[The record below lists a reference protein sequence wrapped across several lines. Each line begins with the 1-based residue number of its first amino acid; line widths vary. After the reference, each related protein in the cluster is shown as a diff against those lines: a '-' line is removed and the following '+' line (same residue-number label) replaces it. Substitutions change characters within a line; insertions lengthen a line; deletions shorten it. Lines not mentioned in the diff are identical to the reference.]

1 MIFPFLNYRSLHFYR
16 RFVMRRRSFALVAM
30 LIIATTAVPYG
41 QTRRETQTGYLTPPQ
56 VIVDILDAPPTP
68 AVSLSPDRRTIALLS
83 RRSMSSIAE
92 LAEPIERVA
101 GARIN
106 PKTNGRQQ
114 RGGGIIAITLK
125 SIADGMEKKVTVPP
139 NANISGV
146 SFSPDGKRLS
156 FNNTKENGIELWV
169 AETSSGKSKLV
180 SGTDR
185 LNAASGDPC
194 DWLRDSLTL
203 LCRLVP
209 ADRGPVPVEPKVPTG
224 PNIQENYGIAAPAP
238 TAQDLIKTNHD
249 EAIFEYYFTSRLAT
263 IDSNSGRKTLI
274 GRPGILESATASP
287 SGDYIL
293 VSRIKRPFSRLVSMN
308 GFPNDVEIWN
318 RRGEVVNKLADVPSS
333 EGVPINGVQTGRRS
347 FRWRPDRAATI
358 FWVEA
363 LDGGDLKNQ
372 VPFRDKVMAM
382 EAPFSTEPV
391 EVIKTEWRFGG
402 LSYTEKGIGLLSES
416 RRTPRLTRTWI
427 LADGTQ
433 PRKIWER
440 RQQDAYNNPGSPVI
454 RRDSGDG
461 GAGGGGGGRGGFG
474 GGGGGTILQNGDY
487 IYLRGQGASREG
499 DRPFLDRL
507 DLKSLKTDRLFHC
520 AEKTYESVVALL
532 DDEGKT
538 ILTQYETTAEVPNY
552 YVRDLAAG
560 TKRAITE
567 FKDPAPQLTGIEKQF
582 VTYKRKD
589 GIALNGTL
597 YLPPGHKKGERLPL
611 VIWAYPREFTDTDT
625 AGQVSGSPYRFIRV
639 GGTSHLFLLTQGY
652 AIFDNP
658 TMPIVGPGETANDTY
673 VEQLV
678 ASAEAAINIVVEM
691 GVANRDRIGVGGHS
705 YGAFMTA
712 NLLAH
717 SDLFRAGIARS
728 GAYNRTLTP
737 FGFQSERRTFW
748 QVPEIYAKMSPFFH
762 AQKINEPIL
771 LIHGE
776 ADDNSGTFPVQSERL
791 YLALKGHGAN
801 VRYVTLPYEAHG
813 YVARESV
820 LHTLAEMINWMDKYV
835 KNARPKDEARAGAK

>member
-1 MIFPFLNYRSLHFYR
+1 
-16 RFVMRRRSFALVAM
+16 MRNVSFALIAV
-30 LIIATTAVPYG
+30 LFIATTNVPYG
-41 QTRRETQTGYLTPPQ
+41 QTRQQPVAPASGTGYLTPPQ
-56 VIVDILDAPPTP
+56 VIVDTLDAPPTP
-68 AVSLSPDRRTIALLS
+68 TVSLSPDRRTIALLA
-83 RRSMSSIAE
+83 RRSMPSIAE
-92 LAEPIERVA
+92 LAEPIHRVA

-114 RGGGIIAITLK
+114 RGGGITAITLK
-125 SIADGMEKKVTVPP
+125 SIADGTEKKIAVPP

-146 SFSPDGKRLS
+146 SFSPDGKRVS

-169 AETSSGKSKLV
+169 AETSTGKSRLI

-194 DWLRDSLTL
+194 DWLKDSITL

-209 ADRGPVPVEPKVPTG
+209 AGRGPAPAEPRVPTG
-224 PNIQENYGIAAPAP
+224 PNIQENYGKAAPAA

-249 EAIFEYYFTSRLAT
+249 EAIFEYYFTSRLAAF
-263 IDSNSGRKTLI
+263 DSGSGRKTMI
-274 GRPGILESATASP
+274 GREGILESATASP
-287 SGDYIL
+287 SGEYIL

-318 RRGEVVNKLADVPSS
+318 RRGEVVKKLADVPSS
-333 EGVPINGVQTGRRS
+333 EGVPINGVQTGPRS
-347 FRWRPDRAATI
+347 FRWRSDQTATI
-358 FWVEA
+358 TWVEA
-363 LDGGDLKNQ
+363 LDGGDLKNE
-372 VPFRDKVMAM
+372 VPFRDKVLALA
-382 EAPFSTEPV
+382 APFSTAPA
-391 EVIKTEWRFGG
+391 EVIKTQWRFGG

-416 RRTPRLTRTWI
+416 NRSPRLTRTWI
-427 LADGTQ
+427 LADGAQ
-433 PRKIWER
+433 PRKLWER

-461 GAGGGGGGRGGFG
+461 GGGGGGGRGGFG
-474 GGGGGTILQNGDY
+474 GGFGDGTILQHGDY

-507 DLKSLKTDRLFHC
+507 DLKSLKTERLFHC
-520 AEKTYESVVALL
+520 GEKSYESVIALL

-538 ILTQYETTAEVPNY
+538 ILTQYETTKDVPNY
-552 YVRDLAAG
+552 YVRDLASG
-560 TKRAITE
+560 SKRAITD
-567 FKDPAPQLTGIEKQF
+567 FKDPAPQLTGIEKHF

-589 GIALNGTL
+589 GLDLNGTI
-597 YLPPGHKKGERLPL
+597 YLPPGYRKGERLPL
-611 VIWAYPREFTDTDT
+611 VIWAYPREFTDSDT
-625 AGQVSGSPYRFIRV
+625 AGQISGSPHRFIRV

-658 TMPIVGPGETANDTY
+658 TMPIVGPGETANDNY

-678 ASAEAAINIVVEM
+678 TSAEAAINKAVEM
-691 GVANRDRIGVGGHS
+691 GIADRDRVGVGGHS

-748 QVPEIYAKMSPFFH
+748 EATEIYAKMSPFFY
-762 AQKINEPIL
+762 ANKINEPIL
-771 LIHGE
+771 LMHGE
-776 ADDNSGTFPVQSERL
+776 ADDNSGTFPIQSERF
-791 YLALKGHGAN
+791 YMALKGHGAT
-801 VRYVTLPYEAHG
+801 V
-813 YVARESV
+813 
-820 LHTLAEMINWMDKYV
+820 
-835 KNARPKDEARAGAK
+835 